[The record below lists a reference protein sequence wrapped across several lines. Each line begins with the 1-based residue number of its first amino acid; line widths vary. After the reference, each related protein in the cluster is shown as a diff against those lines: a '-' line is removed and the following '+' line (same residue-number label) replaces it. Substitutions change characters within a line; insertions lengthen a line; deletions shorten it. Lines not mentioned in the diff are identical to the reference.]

1 MRNHV
6 KNAVVLWT
14 GGKDSAMA
22 LHEARHAGYHLEHL
36 VTFAPSDPHFSAH
49 PLVFIRLQAE
59 ALGLP
64 HTTVIVDPPFE
75 SGYEAALRNLCE
87 EMQIDTVVTG
97 DIGQVDGHP
106 NWIRERCRAVAMNVF
121 MPLWGRDRKTLLQQL
136 LTGGF
141 KACISCVRGPLLT
154 PDWVGRGLDR
164 SAISELEI
172 LCADRDMDLCG
183 EQGEYHT
190 LVTDGPGFAR
200 EIRIGAYS
208 RRSEGALTY
217 MEIPF
222 CHL

>member
-1 MRNHV
+1 MSHNV

-22 LHEARHAGYHLEHL
+22 LHEAKQAGYHLDHL
-36 VTFAPSDPHFSAH
+36 VTFAPPNPHFSAH
-49 PLVFIRLQAE
+49 PLAFIRLQAE

-64 HTTVIVDPPFE
+64 HTTVVVDPPFE
-75 SGYEAALRNLCE
+75 SGYEAALRKMRE

-97 DIGQVDGHP
+97 DIGQVGGHP
-106 NWIRERCRAVAMNVF
+106 NWIRERCRAVGMNVF
-121 MPLWGRDRKTLLQQL
+121 TPLWGRDRKTLLQQL

-141 KACISCVRGPLLT
+141 KASISCVCSQLLT
-154 PDWVGRGLDR
+154 PNWVGRRLDR
-164 SAISELEI
+164 SAISELET
-172 LCADRDMDLCG
+172 LCASSGMDLCG

-208 RRSEGALTY
+208 RRTEGALTY
-217 MEIPF
+217 MELPF
-222 CHL
+222 CH